1 MNHAYD
7 TLVSMGKRFESDPN
21 VCCLL
26 GLGSMSELSRMDI
39 YSDMDFF
46 LIVEDGFKETYIDDL
61 GWFNKDIVFSFKNT
75 KDGHK
80 VLFSDGVF
88 AEFAVF
94 TKSEMPHIGFT
105 KGRVYYAKS
114 DFDLSIIEP
123 KQLKPKKPLNIEFNI
138 NEALT
143 NLYVGVLREKRG
155 EHASSF
161 TFIQVYA
168 ADLIMRLFEDFFDAN
183 PTLDDYYVF
192 ERRIEFKYAD
202 AKAILKDLKQ
212 GYDKNLESALFAL
225 EFLNTH
231 YNINQAMY
239 QKIKSLIQ

>member
-1 MNHAYD
+1 MNQAYE
-7 TLVSMGKRFESDPN
+7 TLVSMAKRFKTDPN

-26 GLGSMSELSRMDI
+26 GLGSMSELSRMDQ

-46 LIVEDGFKETYIDDL
+46 LIVEDGFKETYIKDL
-61 GWFNKDIVFSFKNT
+61 SWFGKEIVFSFQNT
-75 KDGHK
+75 KDGYK
-80 VLFSDGVF
+80 VLFADGVF

-94 TKSEMPHIGFT
+94 IQSEMPHIGFT
-105 KGRVYYAKS
+105 KGKVYYAKPG
-114 DFDLSIIEP
+114 FDLSIVEP
-123 KQLKPKKPLNIEFNI
+123 KQLKPKKPLNVDFNI

-168 ADLIMRLFEDFFDAN
+168 ADLIMRLFEDLFVAAD
-183 PTLDDYYVF
+183 TLDDYYVF
-192 ERRIEFKYAD
+192 ERRIEFKYQES
-202 AKAILKDLKQ
+202 KKILSGLKQ

-225 EFLNTH
+225 EFLNL
-231 YNINQAMY
+231 YYSVNQAMVIR
-239 QKIKSLIQ
+239 IKSLI